1 VTAFFE
7 RARAYGAPPVPVYAP
22 VTQRLHVDGRI
33 FRTDDGRA
41 FRVKFETQFVAPRL
55 FDQGAFDQLEAL
67 VAQSHADRYNGWVC
81 FFRHVFVD
89 WNTQIAPPIKAN
101 PYVFPMTKRRPFVDW
116 LAARGLYVQA
126 VILTDCQAFGTDDDG
141 TPLPAFDL
149 AHADQV
155 QDVRETIAAL
165 ASAPNVLGRIANEP
179 SENGV
184 DVVRLSEDLGLFDR
198 ANRPFLME
206 LGSYPITGHEPN
218 FRVLDFIGDHPER
231 KPSWTSETGKTGEYV
246 YRQTGVP
253 WLFMEGPKFSRED
266 NPDGESTECDPVTS
280 PLRAAEGF
288 AGVALSGAGGTW
300 HGWSGIHAQIRS
312 ALESQ
317 CARLASEAMDA
328 FPADAPN
335 GAYVHDNDGAW
346 LVPVNDETIVGEVA
360 GRMCGT
366 RQYLAAS
373 MITPRWQ
380 PQPIGAQMTR
390 SGAQGER
397 ITLTR

>member
-116 LAARGLYVQA
+116 LAARGLYVQ
-126 VILTDCQAFGTDDDG
+126 VVVLTDCQAFGTDDDG

-179 SENGV
+179 AENGV
-184 DVVRLSEDLGLFDR
+184 DVVRLAEDLGLFDR

-206 LGSYPITGHEPN
+206 LGSYPITGC
-218 FRVLDFIGDHPER
+218 
-231 KPSWTSETGKTGEYV
+231 STS
-246 YRQTGVP
+246 
-253 WLFMEGPKFSRED
+253 
-266 NPDGESTECDPVTS
+266 
-280 PLRAAEGF
+280 
-288 AGVALSGAGGTW
+288 
-300 HGWSGIHAQIRS
+300 S
-312 ALESQ
+312 A
-317 CARLASEAMDA
+317 
-328 FPADAPN
+328 
-335 GAYVHDNDGAW
+335 
-346 LVPVNDETIVGEVA
+346 I
-360 GRMCGT
+360 
-366 RQYLAAS
+366 
-373 MITPRWQ
+373 
-380 PQPIGAQMTR
+380 TR
-390 SGAQGER
+390 SGNRRGRRRPARPVSTSIARPVCPGSSWRARNSAARTTQ
-397 ITLTR
+397 TASPPNATR